1 MPPSERDGA
10 APYRAELARLERL
23 LSQEDVSAVDLESS
37 KLQIATVY
45 RALERDL
52 AELGALKER
61 VKELAAR
68 WKELERRAAEQAKSP
83 VRSRRSDHLNAS
95 SFVEKAWNALAR
107 GDHREAEEALR
118 RAIELVPDDN
128 QAGTLLGWSLILQG
142 RLDEALM
149 ELQQV
154 LARDPGN
161 ALARVNLGFVC
172 LRKGIYGEAI
182 EHLTRTI
189 RENRD
194 RRATLYA
201 NYYLGLAYL
210 ERDMYADAQAF
221 FEAAVSLGPSMAE
234 AYYQLGRARS
244 LAGDVPGA
252 CRAWR
257 AGATANKFSPWSRRC
272 REALAAAEGGSAG
285 F

>member
-1 MPPSERDGA
+1 
-10 APYRAELARLERL
+10 
-23 LSQEDVSAVDLESS
+23 
-37 KLQIATVY
+37 
-45 RALERDL
+45 
-52 AELGALKER
+52 
-61 VKELAAR
+61 
-68 WKELERRAAEQAKSP
+68 
-83 VRSRRSDHLNAS
+83 
-95 SFVEKAWNALAR
+95 
-107 GDHREAEEALR
+107 
-118 RAIELVPDDN
+118 
-128 QAGTLLGWSLILQG
+128 
-142 RLDEALM
+142 M

-154 LARDPGN
+154 LARDPSN

-221 FEAAVSLGPSMAE
+221 FEAAIALGPSMAE
-234 AYYQLGRARS
+234 AYYQLGRTRS
-244 LAGDVPGA
+244 LAGDVQGA

-257 AGATANKFSPWSRRC
+257 EGANSNKFSPWSRRC
-272 REALAAAEGGSAG
+272 REALADAEGGSVG